1 MIKAKVQI
9 FGLKA
14 CANPIPAAVN
24 YQNLHYFGLKKVI
37 WIETLFFSTKI
48 MLLWTKNSSFC
59 EKLSKFCINRA
70 NKNKAQMW
78 FWRLASNHVW
88 GCSRGNVW
96 LIWLKFSDNVG
107 MILVFIWYS
116 HQKILRPPSS
126 PQTAHLKCLKTYWLP
141 CIFENR
147 FLTSRPDL
155 SRQDQSWTG
164 G

>member
-1 MIKAKVQI
+1 
-9 FGLKA
+9 
-14 CANPIPAAVN
+14 
-24 YQNLHYFGLKKVI
+24 
-37 WIETLFFSTKI
+37 

-78 FWRLASNHVW
+78 FWRLASNYVW

-116 HQKILRPPSS
+116 HQKILRPTSS
-126 PQTAHLKCLKTYWLP
+126 PQTAHLKCLKTYWLR
-141 CIFENR
+141 CISLHFWQ
-147 FLTSRPDL
+147 FVVCYSLLKAFGVHCGALASKQSLFTLFQSMKLGLTQKISTQTQNHYVL
-155 SRQDQSWTG
+155 STQ
-164 G
+164 

>member
-1 MIKAKVQI
+1 
-9 FGLKA
+9 
-14 CANPIPAAVN
+14 
-24 YQNLHYFGLKKVI
+24 
-37 WIETLFFSTKI
+37 

-59 EKLSKFCINRA
+59 AKSSKFCINRA

-78 FWRLASNHVW
+78 FWRLASNYVW

-126 PQTAHLKCLKTYWLP
+126 PQKAHLKCLKTYWLP
-141 CIFENR
+141 CNYWVGTNLLCIWPPHFSDMLW
-147 FLTSRPDL
+147 LTIAFWSPFSRLEAQQFQYRKSRPVKCNYMHL
-155 SRQDQSWTG
+155 AN
-164 G
+164 

>member
-1 MIKAKVQI
+1 
-9 FGLKA
+9 
-14 CANPIPAAVN
+14 
-24 YQNLHYFGLKKVI
+24 
-37 WIETLFFSTKI
+37 
-48 MLLWTKNSSFC
+48 MLLRTKNSSFC

-78 FWRLASNHVW
+78 FWRLASNYVW

-141 CIFENR
+141 CMSRRLKINDRESSWDKTVCCVCCCRLMWETRGVQVPMKIPAELDGPRGDVGNR
-147 FLTSRPDL
+147 SPP
-155 SRQDQSWTG
+155 QSFPKVS
-164 G
+164 

>member
-1 MIKAKVQI
+1 MLLKSAI
-9 FGLKA
+9 FWPEKGHLDR
-14 CANPIPAAVN
+14 NS
-24 YQNLHYFGLKKVI
+24 
-37 WIETLFFSTKI
+37 FFSTKI
-48 MLLWTKNSSFC
+48 MLLQTKNISFC

-70 NKNKAQMW
+70 KKNKAQMW

-88 GCSRGNVW
+88 GCCRGNDW

-141 CIFENR
+141 CKWKIF
-147 FLTSRPDL
+147 FQTSVVFSEYLNFKLWLHKRIFRHA
-155 SRQDQSWTG
+155 S
-164 G
+164 